1 MQLFRPWLRYAGLLS
16 GAFAA
21 GYFLFLTLWRTA
33 ASSGRQEEDVYPVTL
48 YAGEKEKEIYA
59 LWDTGNVLSDP
70 VTGDPVSI
78 LAPGLAEE
86 LFSVSERTA
95 GFRYIPFR
103 SVGGESV
110 MQVFRGEKM
119 CIHMGEDCWIIK
131 PLLGISCVEISG
143 EGTYQMILNPGILS
157 R

>member
-1 MQLFRPWLRYAGLLS
+1 
-16 GAFAA
+16 
-21 GYFLFLTLWRTA
+21 
-33 ASSGRQEEDVYPVTL
+33 
-48 YAGEKEKEIYA
+48 
-59 LWDTGNVLSDP
+59 
-70 VTGDPVSI
+70 
-78 LAPGLAEE
+78 
-86 LFSVSERTA
+86 
-95 GFRYIPFR
+95 
-103 SVGGESV
+103 